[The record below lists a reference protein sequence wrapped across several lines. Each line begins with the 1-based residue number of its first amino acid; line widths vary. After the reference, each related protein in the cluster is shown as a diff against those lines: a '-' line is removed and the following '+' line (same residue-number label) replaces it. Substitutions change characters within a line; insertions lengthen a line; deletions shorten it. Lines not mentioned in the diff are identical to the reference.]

1 MLFHSFGVFVF
12 QWTPFKCK
20 TEWNFGSETP
30 VSRWSHSLLSCFLRI
45 AASLNPSAPGEAV
58 WDLTLKL
65 LKAEKSAEAV
75 AILVFRGW
83 RQQALAKSLWPGLC
97 GAWMY
102 SNYLGYSNQN
112 WLVMGYWTTADCDF
126 GSKGTAGFHWP
137 LSLSFSFGNRIL
149 FLHKTGE
156 FVLVFT
162 SVATLLI
169 ATV

>member
-1 MLFHSFGVFVF
+1 
-12 QWTPFKCK
+12 
-20 TEWNFGSETP
+20 
-30 VSRWSHSLLSCFLRI
+30 
-45 AASLNPSAPGEAV
+45 
-58 WDLTLKL
+58 
-65 LKAEKSAEAV
+65 
-75 AILVFRGW
+75 
-83 RQQALAKSLWPGLC
+83 
-97 GAWMY
+97 
-102 SNYLGYSNQN
+102 
-112 WLVMGYWTTADCDF
+112 MGYWTTADCDF

>member
-1 MLFHSFGVFVF
+1 MFLFFSELHLNV
-12 QWTPFKCK
+12 KL
-20 TEWNFGSETP
+20 SETLVVKLQFQDGHTAFWAVSLESQPLSTP
-30 VSRWSHSLLSCFLRI
+30 VLPW
-45 AASLNPSAPGEAV
+45 EAV

-83 RQQALAKSLWPGLC
+83 RRQALAKSLWPGLC

-126 GSKGTAGFHWP
+126 GSKGTAGFHWS

-169 ATV
+169 ATI